1 MQAALRA
8 RAEVRHP
15 VCVAVVEA
23 GIVGRAKG
31 VACLLGGLLIAPAAF
46 AAPQTASLSW
56 VRLPKAESCASTQRL
71 AQAVEAQL
79 GRSVWVSASKAELT
93 VEGRAERG
101 PDGFLAI
108 FTVSTADGASLGT
121 RRVEL
126 GATCEGLVAQAA
138 LVLALMIDPEAL
150 RPPPEPPKALQ
161 PAKTATVAPAKAAT
175 SAKAFTRTSTRSSNQ
190 TTTLQ
195 NPPEAS
201 SPSRGI
207 GLGVEAEVGFALGIL
222 PSIAPTI
229 GVRGV
234 LVGPAFMRWVIEG
247 RFFFERSARTEQ
259 GGLGRFS
266 AAVGGLLGC
275 PLVLQRKAFG
285 IMGCAGAELGA
296 LRIRTFGLDSGQDA
310 ERLIAQLLVGGRGW
324 YEPIAPL
331 RLGAGLRLAVP
342 LLRERFTYR
351 SLDGQTRDLFRI
363 APVVGVFSVTVGI
376 AFF

>member
-1 MQAALRA
+1 MQAVLRA

-31 VACLLGGLLIAPAAF
+31 VACLLWGLLIAPAAY

-108 FTVSTADGASLGT
+108 FSVSTADGASLGT

-150 RPPPEPPKALQ
+150 RPPPEPPKVLE
-161 PAKTATVAPAKAAT
+161 PAKTATVAPAKAVT
-175 SAKAFTRTSTRSSNQ
+175 STKTFTRTSTQSS
-190 TTTLQ
+190 TSQ
-195 NPPEAS
+195 NPPDVS
-201 SPSRGI
+201 SPSRRI

-234 LVGPAFMRWVIEG
+234 LVGPAFLRWVIEG